1 MRRVVLQDPGPTM
14 GSGVIV
20 VLGCDDGPVIHVT
33 GWIP

>member
-1 MRRVVLQDPGPTM
+1 MRRALQDPGPM
-14 GSGVIV
+14 MRSGVIV